1 MSLTNECMTVNLHI
15 GQWGGY
21 RFDKEQTRK
30 VLESTGASDGAARV
44 NKSLVDK
51 AQLKPVTSAAN
62 AIRTHFYRYTL
73 PWKDNGDRLLTRKAY
88 PEFIQ
93 EHEDLKAKFVD
104 EVEHFLTDV
113 YPREID
119 RAEFRMGDMFDP
131 DDFPSADKLRHR
143 FYADLEIDVVSEAKD
158 FRVDIEKGEAERVK
172 SQIESGIQ
180 RRINDAMGDLWSRL
194 SEAKDLRKDGA
205 VRKHAATEADRIM
218 TEMEGLMKAFGA
230 AA

>member
-73 PWKDNGDRLLTRKAY
+73 
-88 PEFIQ
+88 
-93 EHEDLKAKFVD
+93 
-104 EVEHFLTDV
+104 
-113 YPREID
+113 
-119 RAEFRMGDMFDP
+119 
-131 DDFPSADKLRHR
+131 RHR

-172 SQIESGIQ
+172 SQIEGSIQ

-194 SEAKDLRKDGA
+194 SERLEHYREKTADEKAVFRDSLVTNLQDIVDLIPSLNLIDDPELERIADDIRSSIYGIDAKDLRKDGA